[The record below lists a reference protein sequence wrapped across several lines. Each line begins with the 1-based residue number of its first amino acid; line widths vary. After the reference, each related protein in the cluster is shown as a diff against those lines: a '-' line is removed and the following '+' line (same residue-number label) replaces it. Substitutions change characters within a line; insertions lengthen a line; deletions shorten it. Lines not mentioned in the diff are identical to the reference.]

1 MRRLYEAPAGLLQ
14 GRTAEAPGL
23 PNQIYNH
30 HIRWSSQA
38 GMHAIRKKKKKK
50 RGREDYAS
58 DNPSPA
64 ALKHHHDEGITKEY
78 LNDGGNAFHFNTDSF
93 FFFFP
98 RSHQKTKRGFCG

>member
-38 GMHAIRKKKKKK
+38 GMHAIRKKKK

-58 DNPSPA
+58 DNPSPT

-78 LNDGGNAFHFNTDSF
+78 LNNGGNAFHFNTAS

-98 RSHQKTKRGFCG
+98 RPPHQKNKAQFFCG